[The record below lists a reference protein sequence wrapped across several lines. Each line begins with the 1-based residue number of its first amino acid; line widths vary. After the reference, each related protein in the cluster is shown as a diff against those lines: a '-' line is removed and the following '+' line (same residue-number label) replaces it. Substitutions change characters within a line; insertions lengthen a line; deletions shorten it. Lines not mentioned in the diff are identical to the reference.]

1 MEWIS
6 SDLILFQC
14 GAGVAFNAKVGM
26 VRMLGG
32 VLTDQVE
39 GQSLVYALDRSEKQG
54 KIVAELQPTEARL
67 RQACMRKVPQV
78 IKAKQSSK
86 KSHHQ
91 KKRKAEELQ
100 WSFANSL
107 RRSAVKI
114 KISSIS
120 LKVRGH
126 WCTMSICSLSLV

>member
-1 MEWIS
+1 MHLFEKCEKIGQPYFQITLVIFQFME
-6 SDLILFQC
+6 
-14 GAGVAFNAKVGM
+14 
-26 VRMLGG
+26 
-32 VLTDQVE
+32 
-39 GQSLVYALDRSEKQG
+39 QG

-91 KKRKAEELQ
+91 EKKKAEELQ

-107 RRSAVKI
+107 RRSAVK
-114 KISSIS
+114 SSN
-120 LKVRGH
+120 
-126 WCTMSICSLSLV
+126 T